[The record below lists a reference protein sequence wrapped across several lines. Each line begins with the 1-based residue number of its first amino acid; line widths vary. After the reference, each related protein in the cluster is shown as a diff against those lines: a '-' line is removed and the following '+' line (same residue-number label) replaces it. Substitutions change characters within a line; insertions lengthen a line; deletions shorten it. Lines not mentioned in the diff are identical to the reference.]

1 MVYTLHVQLLIV
13 RVVELLVCLHDHKF
27 KEKHILC
34 ILSRIFDFLDST
46 GDASSCY
53 YVLCHIMDLLERPAA
68 SAESRALDVLPKI
81 LCIVSAAPVLELH
94 DGESLAG
101 PSAKEMILKRLCD
114 SEWPATSA
122 VAVVK
127 ALRDVPLTPTQLK
140 DAVFRLLRW
149 SLALILVTTVLT
161 PT

>member
-53 YVLCHIMDLLERPAA
+53 YVLCHIMTINFVHGKNTLRTDT
-68 SAESRALDVLPKI
+68 
-81 LCIVSAAPVLELH
+81 
-94 DGESLAG
+94 
-101 PSAKEMILKRLCD
+101 
-114 SEWPATSA
+114 ATSTDLIICQTDGNP
-122 VAVVK
+122 K
-127 ALRDVPLTPTQLK
+127 LRIVML
-140 DAVFRLLRW
+140 F
-149 SLALILVTTVLT
+149 
-161 PT
+161 